1 MLVVFNINNI
11 TTLGLANNTS
21 LTLSSWISTLTL
33 VFNTKLQLQPP
44 NQQTNGFGWFQL
56 LGTTHIESFL
66 AFRTFK
72 DEKPRLLNEN
82 KSNFGQI

>member
-21 LTLSSWISTLTL
+21 LTLSSWILTLTL

-44 NQQTNGFGWFQL
+44 NQQTKMVLVGFSSSGPHILSRFGH
-56 LGTTHIESFL
+56 LGRSKT
-66 AFRTFK
+66 
-72 DEKPRLLNEN
+72 EN
-82 KSNFGQI
+82 HAY